1 MPANELDDEISLV
14 DLIQTIWD
22 GRWVITLVTS
32 VSVTVGALFAFLV
45 PKSYEAQLDIKPIPT
60 TLAQPYAELNSILRP
75 IAGEPGKL
83 EPFFRVDQ
91 GVLLG
96 LFIEDL
102 TLRRSL
108 VEAIKKHGYI
118 TRASGETDQKFEER
132 VLTTAYDF
140 ELIPPTDKDD
150 KRTKDRRTD
159 WSISFKTQD
168 PELAQV
174 VLTTALG
181 ISNQSVQSLLKTRFE
196 QQVAI
201 SSRAN
206 RYALEDLRL
215 NLNNTIEDYDK
226 QVRNRLAF
234 LREQAAIARSLN
246 IAKNTI
252 EAQAFQGA
260 ASSVVNVK
268 TESPFYLRGYEAIEK
283 EIQLLGT
290 RKGKKEYIDALIDI
304 EKKTRDIEQ
313 SRLIDRAKVAFDNS
327 PITKGPFQAAFFD
340 IAATEFK
347 SKTKTVMVM
356 ALALIAG
363 LFVGV
368 LVVFLRKAL
377 ANARPQE

>member
-14 DLIQTIWD
+14 DLIQTVWD
-22 GRWVITLVTS
+22 GRWLIALVTS

-60 TLAQPYAELNSILRP
+60 TVSQPYAELNAI
-75 IAGEPGKL
+75 GYFKVEPGT
-83 EPFFRVDQ
+83 
-91 GVLLG
+91 
-96 LFIEDL
+96 LFQLFLEDL

-108 VEAIKKHGYI
+108 VEAIKKYGYI

-140 ELIPPTDKDD
+140 ELNPPTDKDD

-181 ISNQSVQSLLKTRFE
+181 TSNQSVQSLLKTRFE

-327 PITKGPFQAAFFD
+327 PIAKGPFQAAFFD

-347 SKTKTVMVM
+347 SKIKPVMVM
-356 ALALIAG
+356 ALALMAG

-377 ANARPQE
+377 ANARPQV

>member
-22 GRWVITLVTS
+22 RRWLIAIVTS
-32 VSVTVGALFAFLV
+32 VSVTLGALLAFLV
-45 PKSYEAQLDIKPIPT
+45 PKSYEAQVDIKLVPT
-60 TLAQPYAELNSILRP
+60 LTTQAYDELNAILKPSALDPLKR
-75 IAGEPGKL
+75 
-83 EPFFRVDQ
+83 EPFFEITDE
-91 GVLLG
+91 LLLK

-118 TRASGETDQKFEER
+118 TRASGETDQKFEEG

-140 ELIPPTDKDD
+140 ELVPPTDKDD
-150 KRTKDRRTD
+150 KRTKDRKTD
-159 WSISFKTQD
+159 WSINFKTQD
-168 PELAQV
+168 TELAQV
-174 VLTTALG
+174 VLTTALS
-181 ISNQSVQSLLKTRFE
+181 ISNQSVQNLLKTRFE

-260 ASSVVNVK
+260 ASSVVNFK

-313 SRLIDRAKVAFDNS
+313 SRLIDQAKVAFDNS
-327 PITKGPFQAAFFD
+327 PIAKGSFQAAFFD

-347 SKTKTVMVM
+347 SKIKPVMVM

-363 LFVGV
+363 LLVGV
-368 LVVFLRKAL
+368 LVVFFRKAL
-377 ANARPQE
+377 ANARPQV

>member
-22 GRWVITLVTS
+22 GRWLIALVTS

-60 TLAQPYAELNSILRP
+60 TVSQPYAELNAI
-75 IAGEPGKL
+75 GYFKVEPGT
-83 EPFFRVDQ
+83 
-91 GVLLG
+91 
-96 LFIEDL
+96 LFQLFLEDL

-159 WSISFKTQD
+159 WSINFKTQD

-347 SKTKTVMVM
+347 SKIKPVMVM

-377 ANARPQE
+377 ANVRPQV